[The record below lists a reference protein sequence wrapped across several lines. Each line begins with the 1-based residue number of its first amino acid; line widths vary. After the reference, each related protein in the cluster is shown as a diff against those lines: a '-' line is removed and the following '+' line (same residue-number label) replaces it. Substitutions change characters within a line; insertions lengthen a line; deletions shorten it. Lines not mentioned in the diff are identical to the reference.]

1 MGKKV
6 NIKDVAREAGVSIAT
21 VSYVINDVNKVNCE
35 TRERVKEV
43 IDRLGYQPNINARSL
58 VKKESRIIG
67 IIVPVNEKDKETILL
82 DNPFYLE
89 FLSSAENK
97 ASLQRYSTMNHSI
110 DEEKVLV
117 RHINSGTLAGII
129 VLGSANDF
137 VYNTLREVDIPVVV
151 VDQAKTSNKFCYVS
165 TDDEMG
171 AFLATEYLIKNGHK
185 ETCFLIGGF
194 EDTLVYKGRLE
205 GYKSALLKYGIEY
218 KPGRVV
224 NIDISYEGG
233 IEAANKVL
241 SLGDDI
247 TGIFV
252 MSDIAAMGLIRGFY
266 DRNIS
271 VPKDMSVIGFD
282 NIRDSKY
289 FIPQLTTIDQ
299 HIGSKADEAV
309 EVIIGINKK
318 DKHIIENIKENNV
331 ITIPVNLVER
341 ESVVKSNVSKMIC

>member
-35 TRERVKEV
+35 TRDRVKEV

-67 IIVPVNEKDKETILL
+67 IIVPVNEQDKETILL
-82 DNPFYLE
+82 DNPFYLQ

-97 ASLQRYSTMNHSI
+97 ARLQGYSTMILSI
-110 DEEKVLV
+110 DEGKMLV

-137 VYNTLREVDIPVVV
+137 VYNTLSEVDIPVVV
-151 VDQAKTSNKFCYVS
+151 VDQAKTSNRFVYVS
-165 TDDEMG
+165 TDDEIG

-185 ETCFLIGGF
+185 ETCLLIGGF

-218 KPGRVV
+218 KPERVI

-233 IEAANKVL
+233 IEAADKVL
-241 SLGDDI
+241 SLGDDV
-247 TGIFV
+247 TGVFV
-252 MSDIAAMGLIRGFY
+252 MSDIAAMGLIRGLY
-266 DRNIS
+266 DRHIS
-271 VPKDMSVIGFD
+271 VPKERSVIGFD
-282 NIRDSKY
+282 NIRNSKY

-299 HIGSKADEAV
+299 HIGNKAEKAV
-309 EVIIGINKK
+309 EVIIGINEK
-318 DKHIIENIKENNV
+318 DSEVMNQMRHNNV
-331 ITIPVNLVER
+331 IKIPVNLVER
-341 ESVVKSNVSKMIC
+341 ESVSTK